1 MTRYVV
7 NVSTNLLV
15 HTWWGKK
22 WCENILGL
30 ADFENRLARGRN
42 YLRKGAIKEL
52 YIEKGE
58 INAKVKGY
66 ADEPYAITITIDP
79 LDVNCANRIRQKFN
93 HISGIKNNY
102 IPKDCLFLYEA
113 ETGLLPS
120 NNEIH
125 FSCSCPDSAIMCKHI
140 IAVMY
145 AIGCIL
151 DQKPLFLF
159 DLRGIDIS
167 MGKHEIELNEI
178 NSFLSRID
186 DDDFSTANSCFLSQ
200 LFDIDL
206 GDINRVSNT
215 LIEDKVHYPDDVV
228 YVEALSNDEWD
239 KIIMERKTILFNNET
254 NVKTRTN
261 TFKGKVLKQYDCY
274 GNLIGEYQSYDQA
287 ERETGIDRRKMQR
300 CICGEKKTGGG
311 FVWFMEK
318 TNQKI

>member
-30 ADFENRLARGRN
+30 VDFENRLARGRN

-52 YIEKGE
+52 YIEKGT
-58 INAKVKGY
+58 INAKVKGR

-79 LDVNCANRIRQKFN
+79 LDVNCANRIRQKFKC
-93 HISGIKNNY
+93 ISGIKNNY

-120 NNEIH
+120 NNQIS
-125 FSCSCPDSAIMCKHI
+125 FSCDCPDAAIMCKHI

-159 DLRGIDIS
+159 ELRGINIS
-167 MGKHEIELNEI
+167 TGKNEIELNEI
-178 NSFLSRID
+178 NSLLSRID
-186 DDDFSTANSCFLSQ
+186 DDDFSAANRSFLSQ

-206 GDINRVSNT
+206 GDITQESNG
-215 LIEDKVHYPDDVV
+215 LIEDKDHNQNDVV

-239 KIIMERKTILFNNET
+239 KIIMERKAIVFNTET
-254 NVKTRTN
+254 NAKKCTN
-261 TFKGKVLKQYDCY
+261 AYKGKVLKQYDCY

-287 ERETGIDRRKMQR
+287 EKETGIDRRKMQR
-300 CICGEKKTGGG
+300 CISGETKTGGG
-311 FVWFMEK
+311 FVWFMDK
-318 TNQKI
+318 TN